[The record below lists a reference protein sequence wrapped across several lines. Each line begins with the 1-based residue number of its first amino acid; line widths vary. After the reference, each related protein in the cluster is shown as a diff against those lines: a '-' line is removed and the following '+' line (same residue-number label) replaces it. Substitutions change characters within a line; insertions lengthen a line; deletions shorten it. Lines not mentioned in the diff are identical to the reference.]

1 LPPHT
6 SPDQLPLLHR
16 LAIIYL
22 LLPVLVFLL
31 GWFQWWLGVPAA
43 LLIAYSLW
51 PLLRGACAWRLSA
64 PHVAVILLAVA
75 WVLLTGAGG
84 VFDTN
89 TNADWIKNDA
99 ILLDMS
105 RAPWPTH
112 LPTEGKQAEPLLRY
126 YLGYYMVPAL
136 AGRLLGVA
144 ALNWA
149 VPLWTSVG
157 VALMMLIFTR
167 HYRGW
172 GLWLAAAIL
181 ILFSGMDII
190 RIALFQDW
198 SDIELG
204 RSHIEWDYF
213 HGMRVQYSSHM
224 VGLMYVPQHFLAAG
238 LYTLLLVE
246 LRGNGRFLQVSGV
259 VLAASL
265 FWSPFVAL
273 GLLPLVLVLLVENG
287 LKRFLSW
294 QNLLLALPLAGLILV
309 YLLSGSANFPQG
321 WLWQQYSASQL
332 LMWIPV
338 FLLNQFLLLAA
349 LLYAMQPALRREAF
363 FWVAIASLLLLP
375 WYQYG
380 YFNDLAM
387 RASLPAIFLL
397 SYYSAQLCGQQAT
410 KFAGQHRGLVAALFI
425 VLCTGAITPVFEVA
439 RVLNFDDGQRRH
451 YEELDYTTLSTVH
464 RFFRGQYRAR
474 NMPDWYRSLLR
485 DHNNTETASK
495 VEHD

>member
-1 LPPHT
+1 MVAGRAACLVN
-6 SPDQLPLLHR
+6 QLQPLAATARPRGLATECSHPGRDLAGRR
-16 LAIIYL
+16 L
-22 LLPVLVFLL
+22 
-31 GWFQWWLGVPAA
+31 
-43 LLIAYSLW
+43 
-51 PLLRGACAWRLSA
+51 GATDWRRRY
-64 PHVAVILLAVA
+64 
-75 WVLLTGAGG
+75 
-84 VFDTN
+84 FDTN

-105 RAPWPTH
+105 RTPWPTQ
-112 LPTEGKQAEPLLRY
+112 LPTEGKQSEPLLRY
-126 YLGYYMVPAL
+126 YLGYYMLPAL

-149 VPLWTSVG
+149 VPLWTSLG

-172 GLWLAAAIL
+172 GLWLAATVL
-181 ILFSGMDII
+181 ILFSGMDIV

-198 SDIELG
+198 GDIELG

-213 HGMRVQYSSHM
+213 NGMRVQYSSHM

-238 LYTLLLVE
+238 LYTLLLMD
-246 LRGNGRFLQVSGV
+246 LRGNERFLQISGV

-273 GLLPLVLVLLVENG
+273 GLVPLVLVLLVENG

-294 QNLLLALPLAGLILV
+294 QNLLLALPLALLILV

-321 WLWQQYSASQL
+321 WLWQQYSGTQL
-332 LMWIPV
+332 LLWMPV
-338 FLLNQFLLLAA
+338 FLLNQFLLLAG
-349 LLYAMQPALRREAF
+349 LLYVLSPHLRQEPF
-363 FWVAIASLLLLP
+363 FWVSIVSLLLLP

-397 SYYSAQLCGQQAT
+397 SYYSAQLCARQVT
-410 KFAGQHRGLVAALFI
+410 KFSAQRPGLVAAL
-425 VLCTGAITPVFEVA
+425 L
-439 RVLNFDDGQRRH
+439 
-451 YEELDYTTLSTVH
+451 
-464 RFFRGQYRAR
+464 
-474 NMPDWYRSLLR
+474 
-485 DHNNTETASK
+485 
-495 VEHD
+495 

>member
-1 LPPHT
+1 LAPHT

-22 LLPVLVFLL
+22 LLPVLVFIL

-51 PLLRGACAWRLSA
+51 PLLRGGCVWRMSA
-64 PHVAVILLAVA
+64 SNVAVILLAVA

-105 RAPWPTH
+105 RTPWPTH
-112 LPTEGKQAEPLLRY
+112 LPTEGKQSEPLLRY

-136 AGRLLGVA
+136 AGRLLGAA

-149 VPLWTSVG
+149 VPLWTSIG

-238 LYTLLLVE
+238 LYTLLLMD
-246 LRGNGRFLQVSGV
+246 LRGNDRFLRVSGV

-273 GLLPLVLVLLVENG
+273 GLVPLVLVLLVENG

-294 QNLLLALPLAGLILV
+294 QNLLLALPLALLILV

-332 LMWIPV
+332 LLWLPV
-338 FLLNQFLLLAA
+338 FLLNQFLLLAV
-349 LLYAMQPALRREAF
+349 LLYAMLPRLRREPF
-363 FWVAIASLLLLP
+363 FWISIASLLLLP

-397 SYYSAQLCGQQAT
+397 SYFSAQLCAQLLEKSPWQ
-410 KFAGQHRGLVAALFI
+410 RPGLVAALFI
-425 VLCTGAITPVFEVA
+425 VLCSGAVTPVFEVA

-451 YEELDYTTLSTVH
+451 YEDLDYTTLSTVH
-464 RFFRGQYRAR
+464 RFFRGQYSAR
-474 NMPDWYRSLLR
+474 NMPEWYRSLLR
-485 DHNNTETASK
+485 DRNNTETASK